1 MSGGLDI
8 NQLTVRMGEVKLL
21 DLDFGYSIITKLNQ
35 LTGELTFK
43 IEMTGNEM
51 KLAFDALPSALRNII
66 SAETLLDADQAVETI
81 NDIEKSVRHM
91 AEIEV
96 RDVRAVESYMG
107 VALSVIVIF
116 CVIITIAYNSSTAD
130 IKPQY
135 TRYVPNAI
143 TMLIENIYRREATP
157 APESAPVAVEVNHDQ
172 EMDTDAQ

>member
-1 MSGGLDI
+1 MSDGLDL

-21 DLDFGYSIITKLNQ
+21 DLDYGYSIIAQLNTI
-35 LTGELTFK
+35 TGESTYK

-51 KLAFDALPSALRNII
+51 KLAYESLPSALRTQID
-66 SAETLLDADQAVETI
+66 SVVLLDSAQAIETI

-107 VALSVIVIF
+107 VALTVIVAF

-143 TMLIENIYRREATP
+143 TMLIENIYQRQQAP
-157 APESAPVAVEVNHDQ
+157 APTEITHDIPVDN
-172 EMDTDAQ
+172 DTGAQ